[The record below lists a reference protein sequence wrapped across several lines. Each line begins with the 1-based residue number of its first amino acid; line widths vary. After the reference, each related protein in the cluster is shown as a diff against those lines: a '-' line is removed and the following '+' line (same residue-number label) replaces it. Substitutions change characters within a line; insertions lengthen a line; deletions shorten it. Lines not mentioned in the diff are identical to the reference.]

1 MCKKKIVKEKMCCLF
16 KVLYTAEA
24 IPSGGDHRS
33 RLPQYQARLDQPPG
47 QPDGLDW
54 VTAFGT

>member
-1 MCKKKIVKEKMCCLF
+1 MADFRAIDVVIYFDKIRLN
-16 KVLYTAEA
+16 
-24 IPSGGDHRS
+24 IPCGGGHRG

-54 VTAFGT
+54 VAAFGT